1 MRAFILVMAMCC
13 AAGRSL
19 AQDAEAEQRAKEIDA
34 FCAKALCREARKVS
48 LTRED
53 GGTFEAAVPKLP
65 IVLPNG
71 WITLYPGEE
80 IHIEL
85 AFANGAMKSARAVAR
100 PRRPA
105 DTVTFKL
112 AQQPGKPDMT
122 LSVSHGLSH
131 TLKYSVGLM
140 LPSGGGVFGTT
151 SCPVRPALVTNEH
164 WPHPVFQLVIT
175 NVRLLPEGASLN
187 CER

>member
-1 MRAFILVMAMCC
+1 MRLI
-13 AAGRSL
+13 
-19 AQDAEAEQRAKEIDA
+19 
-34 FCAKALCREARKVS
+34 
-48 LTRED
+48 RED
-53 GGTFEAAVPKLP
+53 GGSFETTVPKLP

-80 IHIEL
+80 IHIEF
-85 AFANGAMKSARAVAR
+85 AFAGGVMKSARAVAK

-105 DTVTFKL
+105 DTATFKL
-112 AQQPGKPDMT
+112 VQLPGKPDMT
-122 LSVSHGLSH
+122 LSVSHGLSQ